1 LFQEYEGSFEI
12 HVLMESSI
20 KWILKRDT
28 LQRYES
34 IKKLIFENNIEKSV
48 HIPFRINPF
57 TEWMQF
63 SVHIAF
69 GL

>member
-1 LFQEYEGSFEI
+1 
-12 HVLMESSI
+12 MENSI

-34 IKKLIFENNIEKSV
+34 IKELIFENNIEKSV
-48 HIPFRINPF
+48 YIRFRKNLF

-63 SVHIAF
+63 SVHVAF

>member
-1 LFQEYEGSFEI
+1 MNGCFEI
-12 HVLMESSI
+12 HVLMENSI

-34 IKKLIFENNIEKSV
+34 IKELIFENNIEKSV
-48 HIPFRINPF
+48 YIRFRKNLF

-63 SVHIAF
+63 SVHVAF